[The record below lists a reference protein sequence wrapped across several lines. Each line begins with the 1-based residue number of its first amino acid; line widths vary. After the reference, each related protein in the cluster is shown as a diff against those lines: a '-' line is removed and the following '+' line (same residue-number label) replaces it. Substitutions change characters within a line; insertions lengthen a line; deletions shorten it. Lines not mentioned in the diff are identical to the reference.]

1 MSIVLR
7 KRQAAVG
14 MVLPAA
20 LAALFLFS
28 ACKSGRAVDATPEQA
43 AAYLKLAPQVDQA
56 ALWRHIEYMASLG
69 SRVTGYPACDKAA
82 NYIIEHL
89 RALNLRDVDVETFP
103 LSVPVVKEATIQV
116 SGTQYNWPLYPMWP
130 NAVRTSQ
137 LRPGGIETRV
147 VYGGDGQLTELSGK
161 DISGSTVMLDFR
173 CGSRW
178 LNAFR
183 LGAKAVIFIEPDSPA
198 DRGEA
203 EPKYLS
209 LPLNA
214 PRFWMGRAEAT
225 TLLGMLE
232 SRPQVKARLKCRM
245 VWERR
250 WGKNILATLPGTDPK
265 LKKETVYIT
274 AYYDSMSVVPQ
285 LAPGAESACGIAAML
300 EMARIL
306 TLNPPKRTVVF
317 LATAG
322 HFEAL
327 TGIRSYFGD
336 HLREMETG
344 TWRHKRARF
353 LGLIP
358 YTHDWRERKTI
369 NLLTALDLSSRTKR
383 VGIFYKGW
391 YYNYRED
398 RQREFSDIAR
408 EYRENGEK
416 IAKVL
421 GVPTEDAV
429 ADGVNPIAGKPWR
442 TFIPGKIALENEP
455 FTLGGGRGVAFV
467 TTDDL
472 RNYVDTPSDIAQYV
486 DVKNLRDQVRFL
498 ACEYREILNDP
509 KIHVDTE
516 PRFQSM
522 SLNGGFATLAGRVV
536 EFDPRKGIIPQKAI
550 PGSLVIVRPGDWEG
564 AQTGKVFRQAFMG
577 VRGDMAIQVDKSG
590 WFAFYGVPTINAYGW
605 RKATYLE
612 AFHTDPVT
620 GDVDYAPDLGSQG
633 AKQFSI
639 EVFMTMGRKEATIV
653 VFPCVSIAIFD
664 IVDPQVMVTLP
675 NIHLYDAYTDAE
687 PRSFGYSIPRPEFG
701 VSYVEDVALVYAKRG
716 TRIKITMELGP
727 AARRFLLLNSTK
739 KRPEG
744 IGFLAERSSTIA
756 NTPYQVA
763 HDMWTLDEF
772 RIQRL
777 AKYRIVN
784 NYLDTL
790 HADAASKLKDAA
802 HELKKRNYAAFSSH
816 ARAAWGYES
825 RAYPDVQATTDDVVK
840 SSLFYLALML
850 PFAFFLERLLFA
862 MPNLKLQI
870 AVATLLFIA
879 CFAVFRYIHPAFDI
893 TMNPLIVLLAF
904 IMLTLSVLVIA
915 LVVSK
920 FENQLKALQMKLGG
934 IHRADIGRISVAA
947 AAFNLGISNMR
958 RRKARTFLTTI
969 TLVLVT
975 FTVLSF
981 TSVVSYTRYNE
992 RRSPGRPL
1000 YNGLMVRSAIWG
1012 PLEESAYRILDNEFG
1027 KTRAVVPRA
1036 WFATSLSDEQSFIK
1050 LTSNKSEKSYNVRAA
1065 VGMAAGEPKV
1075 TKIDRALMPGS
1086 RWFKPGERYACVI
1099 PSAVATTFDISPAD
1113 IGRAKIQFAGLSLDV
1128 IGIASTPRIRG
1139 IRDLDHEWVTPVDFI
1154 QMQKMQ
1160 RAGQGQQAEAGFQ
1173 EYIHLSPDDIIF
1185 IPYDLAISLGSK
1197 LESVGIEFTTPAEVR
1212 KVLRELMP
1220 RLGFNLYAG
1229 MANKIWRWSA
1239 MASTTVTGLADLFVP
1254 LLIAALIILNTMLG
1268 AVHERVRE
1276 IGIFSSVGLAPSH
1289 IALLFMA
1296 EAFVYAILGAVFG
1309 YLVGQGA
1316 AKIITEAH
1324 LLKGLFL
1331 NYSSVSAVSST
1342 FIVIA
1347 VVMLSTIYPA
1357 RKASE
1362 VATPAI
1368 ERRWRVPEPAGD
1380 DWHIPLPFAVT
1391 GEQAHALTAFMLEWF
1406 NAYEEYSIGDF
1417 VTQDVQAAEVE
1428 TPAGKGQAIKL
1439 MAWLAPFDL
1448 GVSQHVE
1455 LVTQPTEM
1463 HDVFEINLNL
1473 HRESGDVSSWKRVN
1487 RRFLN
1492 TLRKQFLI
1500 WRTLRA
1506 EDRERYLAGR
1516 SAEGGAPEP
1525 APAS

>member
-1 MSIVLR
+1 MTALLSVIL
-7 KRQAAVG
+7 AVCLC
-14 MVLPAA
+14 MVGQPCW
-20 LAALFLFS
+20 S
-28 ACKSGRAVDATPEQA
+28 ADATPQQA
-43 AAYLKLAPQVDQA
+43 AAYRRLASQVDQT
-56 ALWRHIEYMASLG
+56 ALREHIEYMASLG
-69 SRVTGYPACDKAA
+69 SRVTGYPGADRAAAYVIEKLKALG
-82 NYIIEHL
+82 L
-89 RALNLRDVDVETFP
+89 RNVHAEEFP
-103 LSVPVVKEATIQV
+103 LSVPVVHEAGLEV
-116 SGTQYNWPLYPMWP
+116 KGAGYKWPIYPMWP
-130 NAVRTSQ
+130 NAVRTST
-137 LRPGGIETRV
+137 LPAEGLETPV
-147 VYGGDGQLTELSGK
+147 VYGGDGELSQLSSK

-183 LGAKAVIFIEPDSPA
+183 LGAKAVIFIEPEYPA

-225 TLLGMLE
+225 TLLGLLE
-232 SRPQVKARLKCRM
+232 SRERVTVRLKCRM
-245 VWERR
+245 GWEKRR
-250 WGKNILATLPGTDPK
+250 GKNILATLPGTDRK
-265 LKKETVYIT
+265 LKKQIVYIT
-274 AYYDSMSVVPQ
+274 SYYDSMSVVPQ
-285 LAPGAESACGIAAML
+285 LAPGAESACGIASML
-300 EMARIL
+300 ELARIL
-306 TLNPPKRTVVF
+306 SSNRPKRTVVF
-317 LATAG
+317 LAAAG
-322 HFEAL
+322 HFEAMS
-327 TGIRSYFGD
+327 GIRAYFGR

-344 TWRHKRARF
+344 NWRHERARF

-369 NLLTALDLSSRTKR
+369 NLLTALDLSSKTTR

-416 IAKVL
+416 IATVL
-421 GVPTEDAV
+421 GVDKDDLL

-472 RNYVDTPSDIAQYV
+472 RNYVDTPSDRPEYV
-486 DVKNLRDQVRFL
+486 DIRNLGKQVRFL

-516 PRFQSM
+516 PRFQTM
-522 SLNGGFATLAGRVV
+522 SLNGGFATLSGVVV
-536 EFDPRKGIIPQKAI
+536 EFDPRKGIIPQKPI

-577 VRGDMAIQVDKSG
+577 VRGDMAVQVDADGK
-590 WFAFYGVPTINAYGW
+590 FTFHGVPTINAYGW
-605 RKATYLE
+605 RKATYVE
-612 AFHTDPVT
+612 AFHTNPET
-620 GDVDYAPDLGSQG
+620 GDVDYAPDLGTQG
-633 AKQFSI
+633 AKQFST
-639 EVFMTMGRKEATIV
+639 EVFMTMGHKEATIV
-653 VFPCVSIAIFD
+653 VFPCISIAVFD
-664 IVDPQVMVTLP
+664 IVDPQVLVTLP
-675 NIHLYDAYTDAE
+675 SIHVYDAFSDAE
-687 PRSFGYSIPRPEFG
+687 PRSFGYSVPRPEFG
-701 VSYVEDVALVYAKRG
+701 VSYVEDVALVYAKKN
-716 TRIKITMELGP
+716 TRIKIIMELGP
-727 AARRFLLLNSTK
+727 MPSARHFMLLNSTK

-744 IGFLAERSSTIA
+744 EGFLVEKSMTIA
-756 NTPYQVA
+756 NTPMQVA
-763 HDMWTLDEF
+763 HDMYTLDDW
-772 RIQRL
+772 RIRRL

-784 NYLDTL
+784 NYLNSL
-790 HADAASKLKDAA
+790 HAEAAKNLELARGALKR
-802 HELKKRNYAAFSSH
+802 RNYAAFNGY
-816 ARAAWGYES
+816 ARAGWGYES
-825 RAYPDVQATTDDVVK
+825 RVYPGVWTTTDDVVK

-862 MPNLKLQI
+862 MRNLKWQI
-870 AVATLLFIA
+870 AVATALFA
-879 CFAVFRYIHPAFDI
+879 GCFIVFRYIHPAFDI

-904 IMLTLSVLVIA
+904 IMLALSALVIG

-934 IHRADIGRISVAA
+934 IHRADIGRMSVAA
-947 AAFNLGISNMR
+947 AAFSLGISNMR
-958 RRKARTFLTTI
+958 RRKARTFLTCV

-981 TSVVSYTRYNE
+981 TSVVSSTRYNE

-1000 YNGLMVRSAIWG
+1000 YNGLMVRNATWWA
-1012 PLEESAYRILDNEFG
+1012 LEESAFRILDNEFG
-1027 KTRAVVPRA
+1027 KTRTVVPRA
-1036 WFATSLSDEQSFIK
+1036 WFYTSLWDEQSFIK
-1050 LTSNKSEKSYNVRAA
+1050 LTSTKSEKAYNVRSA
-1065 VGMAAGEPKV
+1065 VGLAPGEPKV
-1075 TKIDRALMPGS
+1075 TKVGRALVPGS
-1086 RWFKPGERYACVI
+1086 RWFKPGERYACII
-1099 PSAVATTFDISPAD
+1099 PSAVATTFDIHPQD
-1113 IGRAKIQFAGLSLDV
+1113 IGRAKIQFEGLTLDL
-1128 IGIASTPRIRG
+1128 IGIVSTAAVRG
-1139 IRDLDHEWVTPVDFI
+1139 IRDLDHEWLTPVDFI

-1160 RAGQGQQAEAGFQ
+1160 RAGQAQQAEAGFQ
-1173 EYIHLSPDDIIF
+1173 EYIHLSPDDVIL
-1185 IPYDLAISLGSK
+1185 IPYDLAISLGAK
-1197 LESVGIEFTTPAEVR
+1197 LQSVAIDFVTPAEVR
-1212 KVLRELMP
+1212 SVLRELMP

-1229 MANKIWRWSA
+1229 IGNKIWRWSA
-1239 MASTTVTGLADLFVP
+1239 MASTTVTGLADLAIPV
-1254 LLIAALIILNTMLG
+1254 LIAALIILNTMLG

-1289 IALLFMA
+1289 IGLLFMA
-1296 EAFVYAILGAVFG
+1296 EAFVYAILGAIFG
-1309 YLVGQGA
+1309 YLIGQGA
-1316 AKIITEAH
+1316 AKIITVTGV
-1324 LLKGLFL
+1324 LPGLFL
-1331 NYSSVSAVSST
+1331 NYSSVSAVTST
-1342 FIVIA
+1342 FIVIG
-1347 VVMLSTIYPA
+1347 VVLLSTIYPA

-1368 ERRWRVPEPAGD
+1368 DRRWRVPEPVGD

-1391 GEQAHALTAFMLEWF
+1391 GEQAHALSAFMSEWF

-1417 VTQDVQAAEVE
+1417 VTQDVQASETE
-1428 TPAGKGQAIKL
+1428 TPQGKAYSIKL

-1448 GVSQHVE
+1448 GVSQQVE
-1455 LVTQPTEM
+1455 LLTQPTEM
-1463 HDVFEINLNL
+1463 HDVFEIQLNL

-1516 SAEGGAPEP
+1516 GAEGGA
-1525 APAS
+1525 AQAA